1 MFWAIALP
9 ALAQDR
15 PFLFAVSTARDPAA
29 PALRVDYDLGVGE
42 HEFQG
47 GSSNQPEQRIG
58 VQAAWRRLTMI
69 GHVGMVSSGSAY
81 QSSQSG
87 EVLVS
92 LIAPMA
98 TGISLAAGGGILHEA
113 GGTDVLL
120 ARVVGGR
127 EATAW
132 RLHGNLV
139 LQKPL
144 ATGRDAVDLITTA
157 GWAWRATRAV
167 AFGVEGLAEDLE
179 GFWDPQEAEGGA
191 RILIGPSVHVAPPG
205 RRWQLTAT
213 GGPIF
218 HPARN
223 DFSSGAIRDLP
234 PATGRVGYAVRAGV
248 TVRPF

>member
-1 MFWAIALP
+1 MAALP
-9 ALAQDR
+9 AAAQDR
-15 PFLFAVSTARDPAA
+15 PFLFSVSTAHEPAA

-47 GSSNQPEQRIG
+47 SSANQPEQRLG
-58 VQAAWRRLTMI
+58 VYASWRRLTMI
-69 GHVGMVSSGSAY
+69 GHVGMVSTGSAY

-98 TGISLAAGGGILHEA
+98 TGVSLAAGGGILHEA

-120 ARVVGGR
+120 TRLVGGR
-127 EATAW
+127 EAATW
-132 RLHGNLV
+132 RLHGNVV

-144 ATGRDAVDLITTA
+144 ATGRDAMDVITTA
-157 GWAWRATRAV
+157 GWARRVTP
-167 AFGVEGLAEDLE
+167 AFAIGVEGLAEDLE
-179 GFWDPQEAEGGA
+179 GFWDRQEAEGGA
-191 RILIGPSVHVAPPG
+191 RILIGPSIHVAPKG

-218 HPARN
+218 HPSRA
-223 DFSSGAIRDLP
+223 DLSSDAVRDLP
-234 PATGRVGYAVRAGV
+234 PTTSRLGYAVRVGLTV
-248 TVRPF
+248 TLGG